1 MCLQAHFKPVL
12 KSTHKNKGQ
21 KRGMKKAEAL
31 HRDVLQSIYSKLSQ
45 GKSKSFADSALQY
58 KKESVTICR
67 IN

>member
-1 MCLQAHFKPVL
+1 M
-12 KSTHKNKGQ
+12 
-21 KRGMKKAEAL
+21 KAEAL

-58 KKESVTICR
+58 KKASVTICR